1 MQAHYFERA
10 LAGLAEMGVPKDS
23 VLHTAQSLFHDHVPA
38 KRDFAMTSIWINRQA
53 GKPGATPAAE
63 FDVTPDWEVPS
74 MAAMVELH
82 KEHLAG

>member
-1 MQAHYFERA
+1 M
-10 LAGLAEMGVPKDS
+10 
-23 VLHTAQSLFHDHVPA
+23 TA
-38 KRDFAMTSIWINRQA
+38 IWINRQA

-82 KEHLAG
+82 KAHLAGCAAPPHDASSAARPRSWTR